1 MLRFALPLLFGLAA
15 TPAFAQTQP
24 PAPPP
29 PPAQITVVGTAT
41 REVEPDRA
49 TLSVG
54 VTTERTNPAE
64 AMNENAKAAKAI
76 VDAIEATGV
85 ERRDIRTS
93 TLSLSP
99 VYTQGSATTPSIIR
113 SYRAS
118 NQVSVTLRKIDA
130 VGALIGKLAEK
141 GVTNISGPSFEVSS
155 ADKII
160 DELRAEAAKNAR
172 RKAEM
177 LAAAL
182 DVKVGR
188 VLDVR
193 TGDAPVEMARPRMMA
208 MKAAAAAPPV
218 EGGTQTLGADVTVSF
233 EIAP

>member
-1 MLRFALPLLFGLAA
+1 MFRYASVILFAMTA
-15 TPAFAQTQP
+15 PALAQTP

-29 PPAQITVVGTAT
+29 QITVVGTAT

-49 TLSVG
+49 VLGVG
-54 VTTERTNPAE
+54 VTTERPSPAD
-64 AMNENAKAAKAI
+64 AANENAKAARTI
-76 VDAIEATGV
+76 VDAIAAAGI

-99 VYTQGSATTPSIIR
+99 VYTQGSASAPSIIR

-118 NQVSVTLRKIDA
+118 NQVTVTVRKIEA
-130 VGALIGKLAEK
+130 VGPLIGKLSEK
-141 GVTNISGPSFEVSS
+141 GLTNLSGPSFEVSN
-155 ADKII
+155 AEAIV
-160 DELRAEAAKNAR
+160 DELRAAAAKDAR
-172 RKAEM
+172 RKAEL

-193 TGDAPVEMARPRMMA
+193 TGEAPEPVRPRMMA

-218 EGGTQTLGADVTVSF
+218 EAGTQTLGAAVTVSF
-233 EIAP
+233 EIAH

>member
-54 VTTERTNPAE
+54 VTTERANPAE

-155 ADKII
+155 ADKIV

-208 MKAAAAAPPV
+208 MKAAAVAPPI

>member
-1 MLRFALPLLFGLAA
+1 MLRYAFVILFGM
-15 TPAFAQTQP
+15 TVPALAQTP

-29 PPAQITVVGTAT
+29 PAPLPQITVVGTAT

-49 TLSVG
+49 MLSVG

-76 VDAIEATGV
+76 VDAIEAGGV

-99 VYTQGSATTPSIIR
+99 IYTQGSATTPSVIR

-118 NQVSVTLRKIDA
+118 NQVSVTLRRIDA
-130 VGALIGKLAEK
+130 VGPLIGKLAEK
-141 GVTNISGPSFEVSS
+141 GVTNISGPAFEVSG
-155 ADKII
+155 ADKIV

-208 MKAAAAAPPV
+208 MKAAGAAPPV
-218 EGGTQTLGADVTVSF
+218 EAGTQTLGADVTVSF

>member
-1 MLRFALPLLFGLAA
+1 MLRYALPVLFGLVA
-15 TPAFAQTQP
+15 TPAFAQSQP
-24 PAPPP
+24 PAP

-49 TLSVG
+49 MLSVG

-76 VDAIEATGV
+76 VDAIEAGGV

-99 VYTQGSATTPSIIR
+99 IYTQGSATTPSVIR

-118 NQVSVTLRKIDA
+118 NQVSVTLRRIDA
-130 VGALIGKLAEK
+130 VGPLIGKLAEK
-141 GVTNISGPSFEVSS
+141 GVTNISGPAFEVSG
-155 ADKII
+155 ADKIV

-208 MKAAAAAPPV
+208 MKAAGAAPPV
-218 EGGTQTLGADVTVSF
+218 EAGTQTLGAEVTVSF